1 MASSCFPKGCTAQ
14 RPVLLMQGAEVGV
27 IDKKW
32 QKESTSILCP
42 VMLFCLQVKEK
53 LWRKLKHF
61 LPCVL
66 VKVNQVVTRDE
77 FF

>member
-42 VMLFCLQVKEK
+42 VMLFCL
-53 LWRKLKHF
+53 
-61 LPCVL
+61 
-66 VKVNQVVTRDE
+66 
-77 FF
+77 